1 MMKRRIKIIFTVLLS
16 LIMML
21 SMLGGCALF
30 IADEPVSIVSIE
42 KTDTDGIVD
51 TYTITYSDGT
61 TSTFFVTNGV
71 NGENG
76 KDGVDGA
83 DGENGKD
90 GLNGVDGK
98 DGKDSN
104 VSIEDVYEY
113 YRSIPGN
120 EDKTYEDFLKAFG
133 IATNGAAAAVN
144 KTLLSTVKVH
154 SEFIETSDSNEY
166 GQTVISSGAGVIYE
180 INPST
185 GDSGVTN
192 GYTYFLT
199 NYHVIYDEKGYDDN
213 YFPRKIVAYL
223 YGTEYPVHYVTENN
237 SFKLDE
243 YGRKIAEYGK
253 YGIECEY
260 VGGSAAADV
269 AVIRAKTADVLAINE
284 NAQAVTFADQYYVG
298 ETAFTVGNPN
308 NEGMSVTQGIVSTD
322 SEYIYLSV
330 DGKSREHRSMRVDV
344 ALYPGN
350 SGGGLF
356 NSSGKL
362 IGLSHAG
369 DGDDQNVNYA
379 VPLDLVKV
387 VAEDIMYY
395 HKKGADVAV
404 ADKITLGVTVSFEK
418 SKYVYDSA
426 TGYGKIV
433 EDLVVT
439 SIIENSIAEKLG
451 LNKDDVIKNLRID
464 RAGTPLEYELSRSY
478 QIGDLLFSVRV
489 GDKISFTIDRDGNQM
504 QTSEYTVLETDLK
517 TP

>member
-1 MMKRRIKIIFTVLLS
+1 MKRRIKIIFAVLLS
-16 LIMML
+16 LIMTL
-21 SMLGGCALF
+21 STLGGCALF

-61 TSTFFVTNGV
+61 TSTFFITNGV

-76 KDGVDGA
+76 KDGA
-83 DGENGKD
+83 DGEKGKD

-98 DGKDSN
+98 DGQDGKDSDL
-104 VSIEDVYEY
+104 SIEDVYKY
-113 YRSIPGN
+113 YLSISGN
-120 EDKTYEDFLKAFG
+120 ENKTYEDFLKAFG
-133 IATNGAAAAVN
+133 LVTNGSAAIVN
-144 KTLLSTVKVH
+144 KTLLSTVKVY

-180 INPST
+180 INCET
-185 GDSGVTN
+185 VDGGVTD

-199 NYHVIYDEKGYDDN
+199 NYHVIYDEKGYDNN
-213 YFPRKIVAYL
+213 YFPRKIVVYL
-223 YGTEYPVHYVTENN
+223 YGTEYTVHYVTENN
-237 SFKLDE
+237 SYKLDE

-260 VGGSAAADV
+260 VGGCAAADV
-269 AVIRAKTADVLAINE
+269 AVIRAKTADVLAVNE
-284 NAQAVTFADQYYVG
+284 SVQAVTFADEYYVG

-308 NEGMSVTQGIVSTD
+308 NEGMSVTQGVVSTD

-344 ALYPGN
+344 ALYHGN

-369 DGDDQNVNYA
+369 GGDDQNINYA
-379 VPLDLVKV
+379 VPIDLVKV

-418 SKYVYDSA
+418 SKYVYDSS

-433 EDLVVT
+433 EDLVVL
-439 SIIENSIAEKLG
+439 EVAKDSIAKVLG
-451 LNKDDVIKNLRID
+451 LAQGDVIKELRIYRVD
-464 RAGTPLEYELSRSY
+464 ELTEYKLSRSY

-489 GDKISFTIDRDGNQM
+489 GDKISFTIDRGGNQM
-504 QTSEYTVLETDLK
+504 QTSEYTVLDSDLK

>member
-1 MMKRRIKIIFTVLLS
+1 MMKRRIKIIFAVLLS
-16 LIMML
+16 FIMTL
-21 SMLGGCALF
+21 STLGGCALF

-104 VSIEDVYEY
+104 ISIEDVYKY
-113 YRSIPGN
+113 YLLLHEGEEKN
-120 EDKTYEDFLKAFG
+120 YEDFLKAFG
-133 IATNGAAAAVN
+133 LVANGEAAAIN

-185 GDSGVTN
+185 GDSGATD

-199 NYHVIYDEKGYDDN
+199 NYHVIYDEKGYDNN

-223 YGTEYPVHYVTENN
+223 YGTEYPVHYVTE
-237 SFKLDE
+237 DE
-243 YGRKIAEYGK
+243 YGRKIAQYGK

-284 NAQAVTFADQYYVG
+284 NVQAVTFADQYYVG

-395 HKKGADVAV
+395 HKREEDVAV

-439 SIIENSIAEKLG
+439 SIIENSIAETLG
-451 LNKDDVIKNLRID
+451 LNKDDVIKNLCID
-464 RAGTPLEYELSRSY
+464 RDSTPLEYELSRSY
-478 QIGDLLFSVRV
+478 QIGDILFTVRA
-489 GDKISFTIDRDGNQM
+489 GDKISFTINRGGNQM
-504 QTSEYTVLETDLK
+504 QTSEYTVLDSDLK
-517 TP
+517 IP